1 MTGEMLAT
9 TAIGVVAGIALA
21 APAGAQESTPLPA
34 QLSVQVEGLKG
45 GKRPAL
51 QRTTAV
57 GTLAPVVPGQQV
69 RVEFMRGGKVVSGR
83 LVDVQADGT
92 FALRSRRLVQPDGYR
107 VRVTAEQ
114 TVTTKRFRL
123 RYPALGRGD
132 RGRAVA
138 LLHRLLRKRGY
149 RAPRGGR
156 FNAASGRAVLAYHKV
171 NRMAW
176 TRRASPEVLPRLLR
190 GRGAF
195 KLRHPRAGRHVE
207 VDLDRQVMVLAAR
220 GRPRHTFHIS
230 SGAPGTPS
238 DRGHF
243 RFHRRLAG
251 YNDRRMLHSVYYNRG
266 EAVHGFHSV
275 PRYPA
280 SHGCIRSSI
289 PDARF
294 IYDWVR
300 LGMSI
305 YVY

>member
-1 MTGEMLAT
+1 MTGKMLAT
-9 TAIGVVAGIALA
+9 TALTVVAGIALA
-21 APAGAQESTPLPA
+21 SPAAA

-57 GTLAPVVPGQQV
+57 GSLTPVVPGQQV
-69 RVEFMRGGKVVSGR
+69 RVEFVRGGKVLRGR

-92 FALRSRRLVQPDGYR
+92 FALRSRRLVQPGRYR

-114 TVTTKRFRL
+114 AVATQRFRL
-123 RYPALGRGD
+123 RYPALARGD

-149 RAPRGGR
+149 HAPNGSR
-156 FNAASGRAVLAYHKV
+156 FNAASGRAMLAFRKV
-171 NRMAW
+171 NRIAW

-220 GRPRHTFHIS
+220 GRARHTFHIS
-230 SGAPGTPS
+230 SGAPATPS

-243 RFHRRLAG
+243 RFHRRLPG
-251 YNDRRMLHSVYYNRG
+251 YNGRRMLDSVFYNRG
-266 EAVHGFHSV
+266 EAVHGFHFV

-280 SHGCIRSSI
+280 SHGCIRSPI

-300 LGMSI
+300 VGMSI